1 MYGESSWSL
10 LLSHSWNEQQIT
22 TGSKFSSL
30 EQTLKFESYLAVL
43 LNGATLFIMSRELV
57 LIFEPMD
64 KILKVRI
71 VELYHSFLILRAC
84 CAIPEEKR
92 LLEVNF
98 RKVKGKLWMSR
109 NSAVNVFTLRHMRTT
124 LNTTQHSSLRKQ
136 PTFRE
141 AATWALA
148 KRRLS
153 DERRNSTLMT
163 CTTLV
168 LVVLLTGWKKIP
180 LRHNQSETLPRSG

>member
-43 LNGATLFIMSRELV
+43 LNGAALFIMSCELV

-71 VELYHSFLILRAC
+71 VELYHS
-84 CAIPEEKR
+84 
-92 LLEVNF
+92 
-98 RKVKGKLWMSR
+98 
-109 NSAVNVFTLRHMRTT
+109 
-124 LNTTQHSSLRKQ
+124 
-136 PTFRE
+136 
-141 AATWALA
+141 
-148 KRRLS
+148 
-153 DERRNSTLMT
+153 
-163 CTTLV
+163 
-168 LVVLLTGWKKIP
+168 
-180 LRHNQSETLPRSG
+180 

>member
-124 LNTTQHSSLRKQ
+124 LNTTQQLAWENSRRFARPPPEPSQNDVWVTSAEIPRWWRALR
-136 PTFRE
+136 
-141 AATWALA
+141 W
-148 KRRLS
+148 S
-153 DERRNSTLMT
+153 
-163 CTTLV
+163 
-168 LVVLLTGWKKIP
+168 W
-180 LRHNQSETLPRSG
+180 